1 MRDFPDGP
9 VVKNLP
15 SSGNG
20 FPLGDTD
27 STPGQKTK
35 VPRATGQQWSLFL
48 PTSTV
53 PVDLKGFLAQIK
65 SSSNIC
71 EIEINCTISFDF
83 HIQSIYP
90 NSNDSNL
97 YM

>member
-35 VPRATGQQWSLFL
+35 VPRATGQQ
-48 PTSTV
+48 
-53 PVDLKGFLAQIK
+53 
-65 SSSNIC
+65 
-71 EIEINCTISFDF
+71 
-83 HIQSIYP
+83 
-90 NSNDSNL
+90 
-97 YM
+97 